1 MQILV
6 FKNNVC
12 VTPRRFRVWWMYVY
26 FLDDSLLK
34 YKFPTTHR
42 DLKQHKIDVLNHNI
56 TKNLHPINNKIKIP

>member
-1 MQILV
+1 MCVLLQGDLEFDGCMCISLTIL
-6 FKNNVC
+6 
-12 VTPRRFRVWWMYVY
+12 
-26 FLDDSLLK
+26 SK